1 MKTRGV
7 LRLVLA
13 GVLLVLVFLSLP
25 ANTQTCRREGDVE
38 EDAVCSFIISA
49 GEDYVVNVTEALCGE
64 IRLELQNNRSSCR
77 VWTGKAD
84 NSIAR
89 GHVTFGESNE
99 RTLSFCTDELL
110 QHAHQKYSISCRYDS
125 PPNVEGSITFLIFID
140 KPGDE
145 PQHTTTLPSSVSNE
159 PGPSQSPTPTA
170 DPEDTSPPSPGG
182 NSTSMPTAAKTITIF
197 GRCRDTGAEAL

>member
-25 ANTQTCRREGDVE
+25 AKTQTCRREGDVE

-49 GEDYVVNVTEALCGE
+49 GEDCAVNLTEALCSGE
-64 IRLELQNNRSSCR
+64 IRLELQNNRSSCM

-84 NSIAR
+84 NSISR

-125 PPNVEGSITFLIFID
+125 PSNVEGSITFLIFI
-140 KPGDE
+140 GE
-145 PQHTTTLPSSVSNE
+145 SEVCLH
-159 PGPSQSPTPTA
+159 
-170 DPEDTSPPSPGG
+170 ED
-182 NSTSMPTAAKTITIF
+182 
-197 GRCRDTGAEAL
+197 